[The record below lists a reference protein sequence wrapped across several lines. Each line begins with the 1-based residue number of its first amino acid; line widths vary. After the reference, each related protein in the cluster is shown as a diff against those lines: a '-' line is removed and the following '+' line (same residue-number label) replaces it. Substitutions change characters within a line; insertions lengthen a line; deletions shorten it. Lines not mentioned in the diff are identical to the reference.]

1 MGAIKNVRE
10 EYVNKNH
17 QLRLWFFGY
26 SLDRWC
32 RHCHGG
38 EDWDR
43 RVRKAAAYALE
54 QYAYPDRVPILL
66 AVLQL
71 FCAQRTC
78 GAVQTPPAFPRLR
91 CSSTRRCTNE

>member
-1 MGAIKNVRE
+1 MQLRMLEKKEG
-10 EYVNKNH
+10 VNKNH

-32 RHCHGG
+32 LHCHDG

-54 QYAYPDRVPILL
+54 QYACPDRELL

-71 FCAQRTC
+71 FCAQRIC
-78 GAVQTPPAFPRLR
+78 EAVQTPSAFPRLW